1 MANDQPVIYFK
12 SYEIEKFNYMKVN
25 PDEKI
30 DDSRND
36 DSFTVSVKPSYD
48 VERKNA
54 ALKVDVVFA
63 TGNMKIDITV
73 NGYFEL
79 IDDTQV
85 DFEKL
90 LVINGS
96 AIIFPY
102 IRSMVSMLTSLDN
115 EHAII
120 LPTINTNNLW
130 HKD

>member
-30 DDSRND
+30 DDSGND
-36 DSFTVSVKPSYD
+36 NSFTVSVKPSYD